1 MRRHIGIM
9 FGQGLAIV
17 LMVGF
22 LIGFSP
28 VVFISGQAFAQLM
41 MDDDFNDNSKR
52 SNKMGNGQIK
62 GQGQLERDQWTT

>member
-28 VVFISGQAFAQLM
+28 TVFTSHHAFA
-41 MDDDFNDNSKR
+41 DGGDDFNDNVKGQD
-52 SNKMGNGQIK
+52 KMGNG
-62 GQGQLERDQWTT
+62 RW